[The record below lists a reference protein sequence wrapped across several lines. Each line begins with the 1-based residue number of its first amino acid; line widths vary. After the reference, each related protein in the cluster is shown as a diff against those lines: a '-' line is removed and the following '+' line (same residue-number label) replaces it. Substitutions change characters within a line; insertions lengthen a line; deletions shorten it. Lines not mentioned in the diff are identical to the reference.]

1 MDELEQLAREDRA
14 TAKREIIQ
22 FVRTWLIWL
31 ACFLAFTLLCY
42 MFGFTYF
49 LPDFLQ

>member
-22 FVRTWLIWL
+22 FVRACLIGL
-31 ACFLAFTLLCY
+31 TCFLAFTLLCY